1 MARSDVMSVHH
12 APSSS
17 SKPLWLLAL
26 LVACSFLVIAAAR
39 WGGWTQV
46 GHDAPVVWTRALHFQ
61 DHSSGAGLV
70 IDASTSREVARFEG
84 EQGFVRG
91 SLRALIRERKR
102 RELGA
107 VQPFVLQEH
116 SDGRLSL
123 RDPTTDTRIPL
134 DSFGPSQLALF
145 QPLRRL
151 PLVISSSSQGDNP

>member
-1 MARSDVMSVHH
+1 MSVHH

-61 DHSSGAGLV
+61 DHSSGAVLV

-84 EQGFVRG
+84 
-91 SLRALIRERKR
+91 
-102 RELGA
+102 
-107 VQPFVLQEH
+107 EH

-151 PLVISSSSQGDNP
+151 PLVISSSSQGDTP